1 MVELPFLLIGS
12 GARHHLIVI
21 IALLGETLNGEKVVG
36 GFEGKRRLKRSMLL
50 VLLLLPLRAAAAV
63 ELEPWGQLK
72 KDKGVAFL
80 TMLAGIAGVLPA
92 HRLLTQVPDDL
103 KRGVVTMVGHK
114 HQISPDRDDL
124 AV

>member
-21 IALLGETLNGEKVVG
+21 IALLGETLSGEKVVG
-36 GFEGKRRLKRSMLL
+36 GYEGKRRLKRSMLL
-50 VLLLLPLRAAAAV
+50 VLLLPLRAAAAV